1 MPTATPVC
9 CLGVLERGLGKVTII
24 GIGGGAKLTANFKF
38 TSRLG
43 LPWEIISRDSSPRRF
58 QCFSVFLAREVL

>member
-9 CLGVLERGLGKVTII
+9 CLGVLERFRKVAII

-43 LPWEIISRDSSPRRF
+43 LPWEIISWDNSPRRF
-58 QCFSVFLAREVL
+58 QRFSVFLAREVS